1 MLGRFLKCV
10 RVQINKRSFEPFCV
24 WILCVIEFVF
34 LGEGGE
40 HDRSRQ
46 EEVGVGG
53 WGGGRCEERLDLL
66 LLLFRVLII
75 Y

>member
-1 MLGRFLKCV
+1 MLGRLLKCV

-24 WILCVIEFVF
+24 WILFFFFFFFF

-40 HDRSRQ
+40 HERSGQ
-46 EEVGVGG
+46 EEVGGCGGGVGG
-53 WGGGRCEERLDLL
+53 EERLDLW

>member
-1 MLGRFLKCV
+1 MFGRLLKCV
-10 RVQINKRSFEPFCV
+10 RVEMNKRSFEPFCV
-24 WILCVIEFVF
+24 WILCVIELGF
-34 LGEGGE
+34 LGEGGQ

-46 EEVGVGG
+46 EEVG
-53 WGGGRCEERLDLL
+53 GGGCEERLDLL